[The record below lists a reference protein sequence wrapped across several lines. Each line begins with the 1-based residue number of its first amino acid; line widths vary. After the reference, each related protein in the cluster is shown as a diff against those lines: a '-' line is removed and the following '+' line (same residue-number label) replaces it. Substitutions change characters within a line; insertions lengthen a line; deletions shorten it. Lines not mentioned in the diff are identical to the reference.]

1 MTTQHVTCR
10 GAREDQKKRAGH
22 YNGPQIARCRTGV
35 SCGAYMQCPA
45 SAPAAPSKLDI
56 LPCLI
61 ERRPAFAAF
70 ISGSVGRGAP
80 VAAGRASSF
89 VGTGGRSRVGVRAR
103 RGLRLGRSRSQAWTR
118 RRRPR
123 TRRAIHARLAWSVRC
138 APPQGRRPRVWARTM
153 AGAWAP
159 LGAGR
164 RMGGGVDVRSGHAGV
179 RNPRRRHFCAAVAS
193 AGHAAAPLVAGR
205 AVLVRWA
212 GGRGVRVGGGGGRRG
227 APH

>member
-1 MTTQHVTCR
+1 MKSRRAPDAFFSQSHNTGHGHATVTKFARDANLPWWTVTRRESPRWWRYGRSPSGGTTGALHAYVGSSSVRATLQH
-10 GAREDQKKRAGH
+10 
-22 YNGPQIARCRTGV
+22 
-35 SCGAYMQCPA
+35 
-45 SAPAAPSKLDI
+45 PAAPSKLDI

-153 AGAWAP
+153 
-159 LGAGR
+159 R
-164 RMGGGVDVRSGHAGV
+164 RFLPKCVTRKIHHTQKA
-179 RNPRRRHFCAAVAS
+179 
-193 AGHAAAPLVAGR
+193 
-205 AVLVRWA
+205 
-212 GGRGVRVGGGGGRRG
+212 
-227 APH
+227 